1 MPNAVT
7 FASWKLKEG
16 VSVQKF
22 LLAAEKMH
30 NEYASRVKGHISQ
43 KLLVDGDVW
52 AELIVWETMEDAQNA
67 GNDESNIYLREY
79 FSYIDV
85 ESITYHRHFSIEKS
99 C

>member
-16 VSVQKF
+16 VSMPEF
-22 LLAAEKMH
+22 LHAAEKMH
-30 NEYASRVKGHISQ
+30 SEYASKVQGHISQ

-67 GNDESNIYLREY
+67 VNDENNIYLQNY

-85 ESITYHRHFSIEKS
+85 ESITFHRHFFVEKS